1 MKALTSLLLG
11 LCLAAIGGVQA
22 ATTEV
27 FKRANVDAP
36 PDLIISGVAP
46 VARFAPFLQTF
57 AEREGLVVSYTERMS
72 NELVPVTF
80 DADADTDD
88 EIPSPDLILSSAM
101 EQQLKLVNDGYAQPY
116 RSDVIRELPEWAQW
130 RDELFAYAFE
140 PIVMVI
146 NRDLLAGAELPQSR
160 DQLLQLIRAKGPLV
174 DGKIGMTDIET
185 VGLGYLTWAHDSRQS
200 RTYGQLLET
209 FGNAHLRLY
218 PDSESV
224 LQALLKGE
232 IFIAYNLVGSY
243 AFDFSNRY
251 PWITTVMPADYTS
264 VLMRTALI
272 PKSAQHPEAAR
283 RFLDDL
289 LSTSGQARLGE
300 QTGLIPVISEAGSSD
315 TFAFLREKS
324 HGIFRP
330 IPLSLQLLLQTDAE
344 KRRLLLNE
352 WRAAVYPQQKPA
364 TDSAP

>member
-11 LCLAAIGGVQA
+11 FCLVAIGGAQA

-27 FKRANVDAP
+27 FKPANVDAS
-36 PDLIISGVAP
+36 PDLVISGVAP
-46 VARFAPFLQTF
+46 VARIAPFLQSF
-57 AEREGLVVSYTERMS
+57 AEREGLVVRYTERMT
-72 NELVPVTF
+72 NEVSRLATK
-80 DADADTDD
+80 
-88 EIPSPDLILSSAM
+88 EQGGSPDLILSSAM